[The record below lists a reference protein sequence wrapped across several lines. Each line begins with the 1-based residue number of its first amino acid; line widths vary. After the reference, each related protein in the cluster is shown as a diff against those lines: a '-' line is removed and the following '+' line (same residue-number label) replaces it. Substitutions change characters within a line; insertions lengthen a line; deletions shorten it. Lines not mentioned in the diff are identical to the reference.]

1 MFCYQCEQTAGGTG
15 CTNFGVC
22 GKGPETSDLQD
33 LLNYIAK
40 GVSMYAHRAR
50 QLGKADREVD
60 VFTVQAL
67 FTTVTNVN
75 FDTDDIRE
83 EIERGL
89 SMREKAKKLYE
100 QACREAGEEP
110 ERLDGPASWQ
120 PPADDAELLEATKEV
135 SIERR
140 QEKFGETV
148 TGLQELIFYG
158 LKGSAAYLDH
168 AQLLD
173 YEDDDIYAQL
183 HEMMDY
189 LASNP
194 TDINELVGKALE
206 AGEFNFKVMELLD
219 SAHTETYGHP
229 EPTDVPVH
237 PEEGKAILVSGHDL
251 KDLYELLKQT
261 EGTGI
266 KVYTHGEMLPAHG
279 YPELN
284 KFDHLVGNYGGAW
297 QEQRREF
304 DEFPGSILMTTNCLQ
319 EPRDSY
325 KDRIFTKNRVGWPGV
340 EHIEGHDYSQL
351 IEAAQQ
357 APGFEEDGP
366 NKTITVG
373 FGHNAIEQAAGD
385 IVEAVEAGDLRHFF
399 FIGGCDGAKPGRN
412 YYTELAEEVPEDCA
426 ILTAA
431 CGKYRF
437 NKKEFGTIGDL
448 PRLIDTGQ
456 CNDSYS
462 TIQAALALSE
472 AFDCGV
478 NELPLDLVVS
488 WFEQKAVAILLTLLH
503 LGIEDIRLGPT
514 PPAFVTDDVF
524 EVLQDEFNLMP
535 IDEAQ
540 SDLEAMLAG

>member
-1 MFCYQCEQTAGGTG
+1 MFCYQCEQTAKGEG
-15 CTNFGVC
+15 CMKFGVC
-22 GKGPETSDLQD
+22 GKDPETAALQD
-33 LLNYIAK
+33 LLNYLVK

-50 QLGKADREVD
+50 ELGKADREVD

-75 FDTDDIRE
+75 FNPDDIRD

-89 SMREKAKKLYE
+89 QMRQKAKNLYE
-100 QACREAGEEP
+100 QACREAGQKP
-110 ERLDGPASWQ
+110 EGLDGPAAWL
-120 PPADDAELLEATKEV
+120 PPDSDSELLEAAENF

-140 QEKFGETV
+140 QKELGETV

-158 LKGSAAYLDH
+158 LKGSAAYVDH
-168 AQLLD
+168 AHALG
-173 YEDDDIYAQL
+173 YENDDIYGDFHDFL
-183 HEMMDY
+183 NF
-189 LASNP
+189 LAENP
-194 TDINELVGKALE
+194 TEVEDLVGRVLS
-206 AGEFNFKVMELLD
+206 AGELNFRVMELLD

-229 EPTDVPVH
+229 EPTPVRIH

-251 KDLYELLKQT
+251 KDLKDLLEQT
-261 EGTGI
+261 EGSGI

-284 KFDHLVGNYGGAW
+284 KFDHLAGNYGGAW
-297 QEQRREF
+297 QNQQKEF
-304 DEFPGSILMTTNCLQ
+304 DEFPGPILMTTNCLQ
-319 EPRDSY
+319 KPRDSY
-325 KDRIFTKNRVGWPGV
+325 KNRIFTKNRVGWFGV
-340 EHIEGHDYSQL
+340 EHIEDGDFSQL
-351 IEAAQQ
+351 IEAAKE
-357 APGFEEDGP
+357 APGFEEDGGDE
-366 NKTITVG
+366 TILVG

-385 IVEAVEAGDLRHFF
+385 IVEAVEGGALRHFF

-412 YYTELAEEVPEDCA
+412 YYTKLAEQVPEDCA

-437 NKKEFGTIGDL
+437 NKKDFGTIGEL

-462 TIQAALALSE
+462 SIQAALTLAD

-478 NELPLDLVVS
+478 NDLPLNLVVS

-514 PPAFVTDDVF
+514 PPAFVTEDVF
-524 EVLQDEFNLMP
+524 GVLQDEFDLKLINSA
-535 IDEAQ
+535 E
-540 SDLEAMLAG
+540 SDLQEMLNA